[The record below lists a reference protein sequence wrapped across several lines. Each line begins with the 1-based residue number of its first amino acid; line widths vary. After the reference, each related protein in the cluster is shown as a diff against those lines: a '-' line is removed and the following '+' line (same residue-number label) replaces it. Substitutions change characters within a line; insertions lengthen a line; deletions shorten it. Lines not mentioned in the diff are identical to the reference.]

1 MFSSPQLAGYKRLI
15 LASETIYSPGSL
27 PAFSETLLTLFR
39 RYSAESRALIA
50 AKKVYFGVGGGV
62 DEFLAVLRELSD
74 DDLDVKQRV
83 DVKSGGVGRIILE
96 IKSR

>member
-1 MFSSPQLAGYKRLI
+1 M
-15 LASETIYSPGSL
+15 
-27 PAFSETLLTLFR
+27 
-39 RYSAESRALIA
+39 
-50 AKKVYFGVGGGV
+50 